1 MAEDV
6 FIKRRVYKNIFLNIL
21 KKKEIWILAI
31 ILRIYNNL
39 KFVRFND
46 YSLLDL
52 FYSSNFVER
61 AIRLID
67 LGNVIVIAEVQVGK

>member
-1 MAEDV
+1 M
-6 FIKRRVYKNIFLNIL
+6 
-21 KKKEIWILAI
+21 
-31 ILRIYNNL
+31 
-39 KFVRFND
+39 FVRFND
-46 YSLLDL
+46 YFLLDL